1 LLNASILVALTLEFF
16 CWQQLD
22 AYFGLVIAL
31 YILWSAL
38 QIARETV
45 SVLMDEELPAF
56 VSTRMLALA
65 CDVPWVLGAH
75 DLRTR
80 I

>member
-1 LLNASILVALTLEFF
+1 RADSLLFRSFLMLYFCFLLALTLAFF
-16 CWQQLD
+16 GWQQLD
-22 AYFGLVIAL
+22 AYFCLGIAL

-45 SVLMDEELPAF
+45 SVLMYEELPAY

-65 CDVPWVLGAH
+65 CEV
-75 DLRTR
+75 
-80 I
+80 